1 MSDQSDAMLTLAKA
15 CVWACMTGN
24 KTISHPAPRAAAVI
38 ALRHAFNSAAT
49 ILKAMHEAECRMDP
63 RK

>member
-24 KTISHPAPRAAAVI
+24 GI
-38 ALRHAFNSAAT
+38 
-49 ILKAMHEAECRMDP
+49 RMWD
-63 RK
+63 R

>member
-24 KTISHPAPRAAAVI
+24 KTISHPAPRARIV
-38 ALRHAFNSAAT
+38 LHGGSARVT
-49 ILKAMHEAECRMDP
+49 HLTSIVW
-63 RK
+63 